1 MMNQAN
7 TFTGIG
13 FLVSIRRKFMQ
24 LLKHWPSE
32 SDISLPEKV
41 KQALLTHILEPFDD
55 EENAKTFWQDYPSM
69 IVIFDQNDPLDS
81 LQWLNDELQH
91 QIEFA
96 QHNSEY
102 SDTLALG
109 YIVKLSITS
118 DAGNGLYL
126 VSAEGTNG

>member
-1 MMNQAN
+1 
-7 TFTGIG
+7 
-13 FLVSIRRKFMQ
+13 MQ

-32 SDISLPEKV
+32 IALPEEV
-41 KQALLTHILEPFDD
+41 KQALLTHLTEPFGD
-55 EENAKTFWQDYPSM
+55 EESAKIFWLEYPSM
-69 IVIFDQNDPLDS
+69 IVIFAPNDPLDS
-81 LQWLNDELQH
+81 IQWLNDELQC

-96 QHNSEY
+96 QLNPEY

-109 YIVKLSITS
+109 YNIKLSITS